1 MKNPDEIEI
10 IRIFQRR
17 FGQKSSFVPED
28 LELLQMAN
36 RNFVVKS
43 DMLVQSTDVPPG
55 MKLYQVARKSMVSCV
70 SDFACKG
77 IKPRYATISLA
88 IPQGFTRKMIDDL
101 ADGFARASKEFD
113 VKIVGGDVS
122 GGKEIVIDVS
132 MYGVGTSKIIPR
144 GGAKNGDVIITS
156 GPFGYS
162 SSGLK
167 IILGNLK
174 AEPKFVKK
182 CKKSVFWPTPRLEF
196 GLRAARY
203 FSSSMD
209 SSDGLSITLNDMSE
223 LSKKRFNITTI
234 PTEGDVEAFAKKK
247 GASLTDIVFC
257 GGEEYEIVATV
268 PAKKMH
274 VVKRLAKRLNVP
286 LFEIGHVANG
296 KNVVL
301 RDGKQE
307 RLLKRCGWVHLRS

>member
-10 IRIFQRR
+10 IRIFQHR

-28 LELLQMAN
+28 LELLAMAN

-43 DMLVQSTDVPPG
+43 DMLVQSTDVPTG
-55 MKLYQVARKSMVSCV
+55 MKLYQVARKSIVSCV

-77 IKPRYATISLA
+77 VKPRYATISLA
-88 IPQGFTRKMIDDL
+88 IPQGFTRKMINEL
-101 ADGFARASKEFD
+101 ADGFAMASKEFD
-113 VKIVGGDVS
+113 VKIIGGDINQ
-122 GGKEIVIDVS
+122 GKEIVIDVS
-132 MYGVGTSKIIPR
+132 MFGVSTSKIIPR
-144 GGAKNGDVIITS
+144 GGAKNGDAIITS

-162 SSGLK
+162 SSGWK
-167 IILGNLK
+167 IIFGNLK

-182 CKKSVFWPTPRLEF
+182 CKKSVFLPTPRLEF

-209 SSDGLSITLNDMSE
+209 SSDGLSITLNDMSR
-223 LSKKRFNITTI
+223 LSKKRFVITTI
-234 PTEGDVEAFAKKK
+234 PTGKDVEAFAEKKRV
-247 GASLTDIVFC
+247 SLTNLVFC

-268 PAKKMH
+268 PAKKIH
-274 VVKRLAKRLNVP
+274 AVKRLAKMLGVP

-296 KNVVL
+296 KNVSL
-301 RDGKQE
+301 RDGKRE
-307 RLLKRCGWVHLRS
+307 TPLKRCGWVHLRS

>member
-10 IRIFQRR
+10 IRIFQHR

-88 IPQGFTRKMIDDL
+88 IPQGFTRKMINEL

-113 VKIVGGDVS
+113 VKIVGGDVNQ
-122 GGKEIVIDVS
+122 GKEIVIDVS

-144 GGAKNGDVIITS
+144 GGAKKGDVIITS

-182 CKKSVFWPTPRLEF
+182 CKKSVFLPTPRLEF

-223 LSKKRFNITTI
+223 LSKKRFDITTI
-234 PTEGDVEAFAKKK
+234 PTEKDVEAFAKKK

-274 VVKRLAKRLNVP
+274 AVKMLAKRLNVP
-286 LFEIGHVANG
+286 LFEIGRVANG

-301 RDGKQE
+301 KDGKRE
-307 RLLKRCGWVHLRS
+307 TLLKRCGWVHLRS